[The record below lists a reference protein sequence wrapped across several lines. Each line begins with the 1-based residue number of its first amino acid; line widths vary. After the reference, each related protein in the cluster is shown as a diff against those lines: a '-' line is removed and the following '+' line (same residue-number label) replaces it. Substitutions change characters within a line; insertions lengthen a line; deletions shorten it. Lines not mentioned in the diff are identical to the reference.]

1 MSYSPAP
8 KSEYIV
14 EKKVLKEYLGLK
26 RKILFFRGA
35 KAFFYSILIIL
46 KAVLYY
52 LDIVSDIL
60 LAVEYFKNGDVRWGE
75 TTLSIVIISYISSV
89 FVLLL
94 YCKNQLFYLSKRK
107 QYKKFW
113 FKIVS
118 KCFEMIVW

>member
-14 EKKVLKEYLGLK
+14 EEKVLKEYLELK
-26 RKILFFRGA
+26 RKILLFRGA

-118 KCFEMIVW
+118 KCFEMVVW

>member
-60 LAVEYFKNGDVRWGE
+60 LAVEYFKNGDVNWGLI
-75 TTLSIVIISYISSV
+75 TLSIVILSYISSV

-118 KCFEMIVW
+118 KCFEMVVW